1 MIRADARVRVV
12 IVNYNGGALLE
23 RAVRSAATSQWPGLI
38 DVVVVDNASTDASLE
53 AVRSIPNVSIID
65 TGANEGFSANN
76 HGFADL
82 IGGAFRLDLPEPDAV
97 ALLNPDAF
105 LRPDALRRLA
115 GALNAE
121 TMVGAAS
128 PLILFDRPFLECAI
142 ETPDKHLVID
152 RIESAGL
159 DISAQCHG
167 VYGAERLPGVD
178 GPVWL
183 CPNSSLL
190 RVPISTAS
198 ERITFHVG
206 HGNGVIDGVA
216 LDDTRSARIDSLM
229 RRSYRIVQNAGLSV
243 DEWGAGRNRGFAKRI
258 DEPLGQIAPLWC
270 GAAVVF
276 HAEYLRDVGG
286 FDERYFLYYEDVDLG
301 LRGQA
306 AGWST
311 AHVPEA
317 VVEHRHS
324 DRSGQGT
331 ELVEVLQHRNRLL
344 TQVRHGST
352 TDVAKTFARAAAT
365 PVSLALSAVRT
376 PNERSERLRLAKWRA
391 KSLGQAVKGVGGARS
406 ARKAIDRRLESV
418 DESES

>member
-1 MIRADARVRVV
+1 MIRADARARVV
-12 IVNYNGGALLE
+12 LVNYNGGQLLE
-23 RAVRSAATSQWPGLI
+23 RAVRSAATAQWPGLI
-38 DVVVVDNASTDASLE
+38 DIVIVDNDSSDDSLE
-53 AVRSIPNVSIID
+53 AVRSIPNVSVIE
-65 TGANEGFSANN
+65 TGTNAGFAANN
-76 HGFADL
+76 LGFADL
-82 IGGAFRLDLPEPDAV
+82 LGEPFALDLPEPDVV

-115 GALNAE
+115 GALNTE
-121 TMVGAAS
+121 TKVGAAS

-142 ETPDKHLVID
+142 ETSDKHLVID
-152 RIESAGL
+152 RVESAGT

-167 VYGAERLPGVD
+167 VYGAERLPGAD

-190 RVPISTAS
+190 RVPISTAN

-206 HGNGVIDGVA
+206 HGTGVIDGVA
-216 LDDTRSARIDSLM
+216 LDDNGSARIDALM
-229 RRSYRIVQNAGLSV
+229 RRSYRIVQNAGISV
-243 DEWGAGRNRGFAKRI
+243 DEWGTGHNRGFAKRV
-258 DEPLGQIAPLWC
+258 DEPRGAPAPLWC

-276 HAEYLRDVGG
+276 HADYLRQVGG

-301 LRGQA
+301 LRGLD

-317 VVEHRHS
+317 IVEHRHS
-324 DRSGQGT
+324 DRSVQGT

-391 KSLGQAVKGVGGARS
+391 KSFGQAVKGVGGARS
-406 ARKAIDRRLESV
+406 ARKDRERRT
-418 DESES
+418 